1 MGFRR
6 FTICAALAVFSFY
19 ALLILSLGYFFE
31 PDQVTRLWASERT
44 LFTIKLSVAAAT
56 LAAAIALSLAVP
68 AAYALSRFEFR
79 GRLAADTILEF
90 PIIVSPAALGAILLI
105 FFNNP
110 LGEWIQEHVIT
121 FVFVF
126 AGIVLAQFVTVLGIA
141 TRFVKTAL
149 DEIPSEYERVARS
162 LGAGP
167 FRAFA
172 TTTLPL
178 AKRGLFTAF
187 VLSWAKAMGE
197 FGATITV
204 AGTMALR
211 TETLPVAIYMRLSAA
226 DIEGTVALI
235 VLLLVIGLGSLFLVR
250 WISRKRVHVEA

>member
-1 MGFRR
+1 MGFHR
-6 FTICAALAVFSFY
+6 FTICAALAVLTFY
-19 ALLILSLGYFFE
+19 ALLIVSLGYFFE
-31 PDQVTRLWASERT
+31 LDQVVRLWTGART
-44 LFTIKLSVAAAT
+44 LFTIKLSLAAAT
-56 LAAAIALSLAVP
+56 LAAACALSLAVP

-110 LGEWIQEHVIT
+110 LGEWIQEHLVT
-121 FVFVF
+121 FVFTF
-126 AGIVLAQFVTVLGIA
+126 AGIMLAQFVTVLGIA

-149 DEIPSEYERVARS
+149 DEIPTEYERVARS

-204 AGTMALR
+204 AGTMAMR
-211 TETLPVAIYMRLSAA
+211 TETLPIAIYMRLSSA

-235 VLLLVIGLGSLFLVR
+235 VLLLAIGLGSLFLVR